1 MPQGRDSLADSP
13 VPSSTSPTP
22 FSDSLFLV
30 SIYPSFHL
38 SIHPPAH
45 LSVKDPFLGIARHG
59 VLGAANRAVTD
70 PWLRRSYSLE
80 VSRDRHQTSEPNRDR
95 IANAGKCWQGNREP
109 CKEYW
114 CLMEILWVEGC
125 LRTVPARCG
134 AVWLSAGRLQ
144 LKVPERQIL
153 RVQRVLTSVL

>member
-1 MPQGRDSLADSP
+1 MPIYQSE
-13 VPSSTSPTP
+13 TH
-22 FSDSLFLV
+22 FS
-30 SIYPSFHL
+30 
-38 SIHPPAH
+38 
-45 LSVKDPFLGIARHG
+45 GIARHD

-80 VSRDRHQTSEPNRDR
+80 VSGDRHQTNEPKRNR
-95 IANAGKCWQGNREP
+95 IANTGKCWQGNREP

-114 CLMEILWVEGC
+114 CLMEILWGEGC
-125 LRTVPARCG
+125 LRTVPARCR

-153 RVQRVLTSVL
+153 RVQRVLSSVL